1 MYRVIRGDSAPV
13 AAPEVMNMSI
23 LVCKFGGSSTANAE
37 CLERVRAIL
46 AASPARRCAV
56 LSAPGVDAR
65 HGEKVTTQLT
75 ECWRSRRDRRGRR
88 ALTDSVARR
97 FGEIASGLGVAGF
110 YDIAKS
116 EIEAALKVSEAQ
128 AVSRGEYLCA
138 LLFSKYTGIDMED
151 AARLVAFDE
160 RGGLNAQRTLGRF
173 IALSRGRDRV
183 VVPGFYGA
191 EPSGRIR
198 VFPRNGSDITGAL
211 AAAGM
216 GASLYENWT
225 DVPGLMSADPSI
237 VPEARLIGR
246 VNYRQMRALARAGA
260 QVLHPACLDPV
271 ASAGIPTRLCCT
283 MRPEEPGTLIDDGFR
298 GAVRCV
304 VGKREAALPAS
315 ALGEGVDVSC
325 VSVFGVAL
333 KEVAEAAKLLEPLRV
348 EPGVDCV
355 RVYVERAAYEMSQR
369 ALHNRLVV

>member
-1 MYRVIRGDSAPV
+1 
-13 AAPEVMNMSI
+13 MSI

-37 CLERVRAIL
+37 CLMRVRAIL
-46 AASPARRCAV
+46 DASPGRRCAV

-65 HGEKVTTQLT
+65 HGEKVTAQLG
-75 ECWRSRRDRRGRR
+75 ECWRLRRDRHRRR
-88 ALTDSVARR
+88 ALVENVARR
-97 FGEIASGLGVAGF
+97 FDEIASGLGVAGF
-110 YDIAKS
+110 YDMAKS
-116 EIEAALKVSEAQ
+116 EIKAALRVSEAQ
-128 AVSRGEYLCA
+128 TVSRGECLCA
-138 LLFSKYTGIDMED
+138 LLFSKYAGVDMED

-160 RGGLNAQRTLGRF
+160 RGGLNVQRTLGRF

-225 DVPGLMSADPSI
+225 DVPGLMSADPAI

-246 VNYRQMRALARAGA
+246 VSYRQMRALARAGA
-260 QVLHPACLDPV
+260 RVLHPACLDPV

-283 MRPEEPGTLIDDGFR
+283 TRPEDPGTLIDDGFR
-298 GAVRCV
+298 GTVRCA

-315 ALGEGVDVSC
+315 AFGEGIDVSC
-325 VSVFGVAL
+325 VSVFGVPL
-333 KEVAEAAKLLEPLRV
+333 KEAAEAAALLEPLRV

-355 RVYVERAAYEMSQR
+355 RVYVERAAYEMALR
-369 ALHNRLVV
+369 ALHRRLVV